1 MVTGTLPT
9 SYFDDM
15 YGGADDPWDLGGRWY
30 ERRKRAV
37 LMASLPRPRFRRAFE
52 PGCSTGELSAE
63 LAQRCD
69 TLLATDVTDRALET
83 ARSRLAEL
91 PGASVERLRVPEE
104 WPSDLFDLVV
114 LSELA
119 YYLDEQAAHALG
131 VAARDSLTEDGV
143 LVVCHWRHPV
153 ADYPLTGDRAQELVR
168 EGSGLVAQATH
179 EEEDFILH
187 VLTRPGLGSVAST
200 EGLA

>member
-1 MVTGTLPT
+1 VVTGTLPT

-15 YGGADDPWDLGGRWY
+15 YGDTDDPWDLGGRWY
-30 ERRKRAV
+30 EQRKRAV
-37 LMASLPRPRFRRAFE
+37 LMASLPRPRFHRAFE

-63 LAQRCD
+63 LALRCD
-69 TLLATDVTDRALET
+69 SLLATDVTDRALET
-83 ARSRLAEL
+83 AHGRLAGI

-104 WPSDLFDLVV
+104 WPSEPFDLVV

-119 YYLDEQAAHALG
+119 YYLDEQAAHTLG
-131 VAARDSLTEDGV
+131 VRARGSLTEDGV

-153 ADYPLTGDRAQELVR
+153 ADYPLTGDRAQQLVR
-168 EGSGLVAQATH
+168 EGSGLVEQVTH
-179 EEEDFILH
+179 AEEDFILQ
-187 VLTRPGLGSVAST
+187 VMTAPGVGSVASV